1 MSRPDR
7 ARGLAARFFLAQLLV
22 VAASILAAV
31 LVALIIGPAVFHDH
45 LLRADVAPDP
55 SQVLHVENAYR
66 DATLWALGAGLATA
80 LALATAVAW
89 LFARRIRRPLD
100 ALTSAAAS
108 MAAGHYSTR
117 VPSTDAGV
125 EVDAVS
131 AAFNTMAERLDG
143 TERTRRR
150 LISDLAHEMRTPVSV
165 LAVYLDALHDGVAE
179 WNTATGTVMA
189 DQLTRLARL
198 VEDMHEV
205 SRAEEGHLDLDRARR
220 GIAPLAHAAAEAH
233 HEAFV
238 AKGVD
243 LLVEVR
249 HEAFVIA
256 DRDRIGQVLD
266 NLLANALRH
275 TPAGGRVVLST
286 DLDSTGRASI
296 TVSDT
301 GDGITAEQLPHVFE
315 RFYRGD
321 SARDRDRGGS
331 GVGLAI
337 SRALVEAHGGALTAR
352 SDGTGRGAAFT
363 LTLPLSAD
371 STRGEPG
378 TVTPCNIPQGGI
390 YRTCQASQGDQRGNP
405 GKESETHRR

>member
-1 MSRPDR
+1 MSRPHR
-7 ARGLAARFFLAQLLV
+7 SRGLAARFFLAQLLV
-22 VAASILAAV
+22 VTASILSAV
-31 LVALIIGPAVFHDH
+31 LVALIIGPPVFHEH

-66 DATLWALGAGLATA
+66 DANLWALGAGLATA
-80 LALATAVAW
+80 LTLATAVAW
-89 LFARRIRRPLD
+89 FFARRIRRPLD

-108 MAAGHYSTR
+108 MATGRYSTR
-117 VPSTDAGV
+117 VPATGAGA

-131 AAFNTMAERLDG
+131 AAFNTMAEQLDG

-165 LAVYLDALHDGVAE
+165 LTVYLDALHDGVTE
-179 WNTATGTVMA
+179 WNAATGTVMA
-189 DQLTRLARL
+189 DQLARLARL
-198 VEDMHEV
+198 IEDMHEV
-205 SRAEEGHLDLDRARR
+205 SRAEEGHLELDPARQ

-233 HEAFV
+233 REAFI

-243 LLVEVR
+243 LVVEVR
-249 HEAFVIA
+249 HESFVIA

-266 NLLANALRH
+266 NLLTNALRH

-286 DLDSTGRASI
+286 DLDSTGRANIS
-296 TVSDT
+296 VADT
-301 GDGITAEQLPHVFE
+301 GDGIDPEQLPHVFE

-321 SARDRDRGGS
+321 SARNRDHGGS

-352 SDGTGRGAAFT
+352 SDGTGRGAVFT
-363 LTLPLSAD
+363 LTLSLSPD
-371 STRGEPG
+371 STRGEPRAAIS
-378 TVTPCNIPQGGI
+378 CNIPLGGI
-390 YRTCQASQGDQRGNP
+390 YREGQASPGDLRGDHLE
-405 GKESETHRR
+405 ESGNDRR